1 MNQGAIKSALDDTIN
16 RFKRHAV
23 SLLGVVVV
31 ALLCGCS
38 SFNREWE
45 AAGKSFTPTN
55 SITGRWEGRWLS
67 HENGHNGALRCLI
80 TESNQGSYQAYF
92 RATYLKV
99 ARFSYKVPLTVT
111 STNDGWHFTGEENLG
126 MMAGGL
132 YRYVGSASGTNFHS
146 TYRSKHDQGVFQM
159 TRPPQP

>member
-1 MNQGAIKSALDDTIN
+1 MNQSAIKPALGDATD
-16 RFKRHAV
+16 RYKRYAIG
-23 SLLGVVVV
+23 LLGIFIVT
-31 ALLCGCS
+31 LLCGCS
-38 SFNREWE
+38 GFNREWK
-45 AAGKSFTPTN
+45 AAGKSAMPTN

-80 TESNQGSYQAYF
+80 TKPSEGSYEAYF

-99 ARFSYKVPLTVT
+99 ARFSYKVPLRVT
-111 STNDGWHFTGEENLG
+111 SSNDMWHFTGEEDVG

-132 YRYVGSASGTNFHS
+132 YRYVGFASGTNFNS
-146 TYRSKHDQGVFQM
+146 TYHSKHDQGVFQM